1 MSCAGQ
7 TRAPWLQQ
15 VLSSA
20 RVVPGSVAAEAGAST
35 THGSLPTAVPAR
47 EELELELEAKRREN
61 DALKGATS
69 AAHAPSRSLDL
80 DGLEAELLQ
89 LRSENRDLRLK
100 AGANMTKDDDELIF
114 EEYLLRLGQVD
125 I

>member
-1 MSCAGQ
+1 M
-7 TRAPWLQQ
+7 
-15 VLSSA
+15 
-20 RVVPGSVAAEAGAST
+20 
-35 THGSLPTAVPAR
+35 AVPAR

-61 DALKGATS
+61 EALKGETS
-69 AAHAPSRSLDL
+69 KGHTPSRSLDL
-80 DGLEAELLQ
+80 DALEAELLE